1 MKLVFIIYFLIG
13 LLFSPFVYY
22 NNANT
27 YRSGSTAFN
36 IGQSIGSSVVFWPSY
51 IFAWEPE
58 INGNSEDE
66 FTNSIHK
73 MALWR
78 NDKLFTGKKTGEHH
92 FLLISSIG
100 LCIFK
105 EGASES
111 KDQAFQ
117 KIFGKNKHEF
127 SEKNIELTSM
137 KNKIMKRFDGM
148 DFRDVIDEGQ
158 DCIS

>member
-1 MKLVFIIYFLIG
+1 MKLVFGIYFLIG
-13 LLFSPFVYY
+13 LFFSPFFYY

-66 FTNSIHK
+66 FTNSIQK
-73 MALWR
+73 MTSWR

-105 EGASES
+105 EGISES
-111 KDQAFQ
+111 QDQAFQ
-117 KIFGKNKHEF
+117 KIFGSNKYEF
-127 SEKNIELTSM
+127 PEKNIDLINI

-158 DCIS
+158 DCIN

>member
-1 MKLVFIIYFLIG
+1 MEIQRMNSLIQFKKWHHGEMISFLLG
-13 LLFSPFVYY
+13 
-22 NNANT
+22 
-27 YRSGSTAFN
+27 R
-36 IGQSIGSSVVFWPSY
+36 
-51 IFAWEPE
+51 
-58 INGNSEDE
+58 
-66 FTNSIHK
+66 K
-73 MALWR
+73 
-78 NDKLFTGKKTGEHH
+78 HH

>member
-1 MKLVFIIYFLIG
+1 MIPNADLIG
-13 LLFSPFVYY
+13 LFFSPFFYY

-36 IGQSIGSSVVFWPSY
+36 IGQSIGSSIVFWPSY

-58 INGNSEDE
+58 INGDSEDE
-66 FTNSIHK
+66 FANSINK
-73 MALWR
+73 MVSWR

-105 EGASES
+105 EGISES
-111 KDQAFQ
+111 QDQAFQ
-117 KIFGKNKHEF
+117 KIFGSNKYEF
-127 SEKNIELTSM
+127 PEKNIDLINI

-158 DCIS
+158 DCIN

>member
-1 MKLVFIIYFLIG
+1 MKLVFGIYFLIG
-13 LLFSPFVYY
+13 LFFSPFFYY

-36 IGQSIGSSVVFWPSY
+36 IGQSIGSSIVFWPSY

-58 INGNSEDE
+58 INGDSEDE
-66 FTNSIHK
+66 FANSIHK
-73 MALWR
+73 MVSWR

-105 EGASES
+105 EGISES
-111 KDQAFQ
+111 QDQAFQ
-117 KIFGKNKHEF
+117 KIFGSNKYEF
-127 SEKNIELTSM
+127 PEKNIDLINI
-137 KNKIMKRFDGM
+137 KNKIMRRFDGM

-158 DCIS
+158 DCIN